1 MSIKAVEFTPPAR
14 VLISGLGSIGRRHLR
29 LLRQQWPAL
38 EIGVLRSGHGPDCS
52 ELQLADRLFTD
63 MDTALDWQPSGA
75 VIASP
80 APFHL
85 EQALPLARNSV
96 PLLIEKPIGTG
107 DELPQGWQE
116 LLTLSRGLPVLV
128 AYVLRHDP
136 CASFVKHQL
145 EIQCLGKLVEADFH
159 CGSWL
164 PGWRPGL
171 DYRQCVSAR
180 RELGGGVLLELSHEL
195 DIAQYLLGQIK
206 LDSAIIQNSGL
217 LELDVEDQAILLCR
231 DSAGL
236 GVTIRLNF
244 CTQPTRR
251 AVILRG
257 SQGELQ
263 WNIVDSSVQ
272 LSLVEREIDEF
283 KSGITS
289 DERYLLQL
297 EHFFACISG
306 LALPLCSVE
315 EALKVLDLVGQARF
329 CSAELLEGNQ

>member
-1 MSIKAVEFTPPAR
+1 M
-14 VLISGLGSIGRRHLR
+14 
-29 LLRQQWPAL
+29 
-38 EIGVLRSGHGPDCS
+38 EIGVLRSGYGPDCS
-52 ELQLADRLFTD
+52 ELQLTDRIFTD
-63 MDTALDWQPSGA
+63 LDTALDWQPSAA

-85 EQALPLARNSV
+85 EQALPLARNRV

-116 LLTLSRGLPVLV
+116 LLTLSRELTVLV

-136 CASFVKHQL
+136 CASFVKHKL
-145 EIQCLGKLVEADFH
+145 ENQCLGEFVEADFY

-164 PGWRPGL
+164 PNWRPGL
-171 DYRQCVSAR
+171 DYRRCASAR
-180 RELGGGVLLELSHEL
+180 SELGGGVLLELSHEL
-195 DIAQYLLGQIK
+195 DLAQYLLGQIK
-206 LDSAIIQNSGL
+206 LDYALIQNSGL
-217 LELDVEDQAILLCR
+217 LELDVEDKAILLCR
-231 DSAGL
+231 DSTGL

-251 AVILRG
+251 AVTLRG
-257 SQGELQ
+257 SHGDLL

-272 LSLVEREIDEF
+272 LSLVDKQIDEF

-297 EHFFACISG
+297 EHFFDCIFG
-306 LALPLCSVE
+306 LAVPLCSVH
-315 EALKVLDLVGQARF
+315 EALKVLDLVCQSRF
-329 CSAELLEGNQ
+329 CSTQLLEGK

>member
-1 MSIKAVEFTPPAR
+1 VNIKAVEFTPPAR
-14 VLISGLGSIGRRHLR
+14 VLIFGLGSIGKRHLR
-29 LLRQQWPAL
+29 LLRQHWPSL
-38 EIGVLRSGHGPDCS
+38 EIGVLRSGHGRDCS
-52 ELQLADRLFTD
+52 ELQLTDRIFSDL
-63 MDTALDWQPSGA
+63 DTALDWQPSAA

-85 EQALPLARNSV
+85 EQSLPLARNGV

-107 DELPQGWQE
+107 DEFPQGWQE
-116 LLTLSRGLPVLV
+116 LLTLSHELTVMV
-128 AYVLRHDP
+128 AYVLRLDP

-145 EIQCLGKLVEADFH
+145 ENQCLGELVEADFY

-164 PGWRPGL
+164 PIWRPGL
-171 DYRQCVSAR
+171 DYRQSASAR
-180 RELGGGVLLELSHEL
+180 SELGGGVLLELSHEL
-195 DIAQYLLGQIK
+195 DLAQYLLGQIK
-206 LDSAIIQNSGL
+206 VDSALIQNSGL
-217 LELDVEDQAILLCR
+217 LELDVEDKAILLCR

-236 GVTIRLNF
+236 SVTIRLNS
-244 CTQPTRR
+244 CTQPARR
-251 AVILRG
+251 AVTLRG

-263 WNIVDSSVQ
+263 WNILDSSVQ
-272 LSLVEREIDEF
+272 LSLVERKIDEF

-315 EALKVLDLVGQARF
+315 EALNVLDLVGQARF
-329 CSAELLEGNQ
+329 CSAELLEGKQ